1 MENNEQTQEMTTE
14 DMTPEQVLV
23 KMRETM
29 VPKEEA
35 EQWKQKY
42 NSLFREVATNTFKPD
57 EEKKEPT
64 EQEKKTIFNDSIN
77 RINSHK
83 DKGAK
88 SIMEDMLKV
97 EDYLIAK
104 GQRSMFAPSSG
115 VLDQQT
121 IESCNRTR
129 EAMRYIVENS
139 ETDEEAQAKL
149 TSQVLLFNK

>member
-1 MENNEQTQEMTTE
+1 MENNEQTQETTME
-14 DMTPEQVLV
+14 DMSPEQVLV

-64 EQEKKTIFNDSIN
+64 EQEKKTIFNDAIN

-83 DKGAK
+83 DRGAK
-88 SIMEDMLKV
+88 SVMEDMLKV

-139 ETDEEAQAKL
+139 DTDEEAQAKL